1 MTNHQY
7 APEPERQADLSRST
21 STPLI
26 KAGDPPRKDKVC
38 WQLVNTNTVI
48 SYNVQVTSAV
58 CLKSQ
63 QQGILNKKDANFTA
77 EDVEDVED

>member
-1 MTNHQY
+1 MFATCQNKY
-7 APEPERQADLSRST
+7 
-21 STPLI
+21 I
-26 KAGDPPRKDKVC
+26 
-38 WQLVNTNTVI
+38 VI
-48 SYNVQVTSAV
+48 SYNVYDFDLYVQVTSAV